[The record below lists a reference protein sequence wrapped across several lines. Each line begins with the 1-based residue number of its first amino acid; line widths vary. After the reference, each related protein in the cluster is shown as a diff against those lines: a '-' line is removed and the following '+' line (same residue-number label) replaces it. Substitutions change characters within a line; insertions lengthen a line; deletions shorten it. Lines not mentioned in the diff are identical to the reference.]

1 MKKCTKVIALVLSCA
16 MAAGVLAG
24 CKKDKNKASVGTVNG
39 AAIPDGL
46 FINNFTLKVSEAQQ
60 TGNTEIDF
68 SLNGESLY
76 NNLKETKKEGTPYYD
91 VFIEEALEACREFMI
106 QYQIYSGKDGWPSE
120 SEIEKQKSS
129 AESYV
134 AQMFSYYGSSF
145 GAATV
150 QKFVQTAYGM
160 TYDDLIE
167 YFTMSSSLENYKTAL
182 QDQITPSDD
191 ELAEYFEQHKKDYK
205 SVEVRHSLINTE
217 KMDKEEK
224 AEAYKKAQAL
234 VEKYK
239 NGEITFNEILK
250 ESDDVSSEGK
260 PNNDGYYTVKSDS
273 SFVTSFKEWAL
284 ARTEA
289 SDEIEIVESEYGY
302 HIMQCTKVETPGL
315 ENEDVKKKAESAYK
329 TELVDNQVEEE
340 TAPYLENKEY
350 EIKKRNA
357 EYIDKLA
364 KRTFTGDFS
373 DVESASPAPSASAE
387 PTAKPEY
394 HDAEADTTVVAK
406 YKGQDVLKV
415 YYTQFFSQAMNEIFT
430 GYDFS
435 AAGDSEEK
443 FYELLNEA
451 ATKEYKDGK
460 TYLEYAK
467 EYGLELLRNFLA
479 TKDMAAEAGK
489 TVSEEDRTKSLEELD
504 TQIDSMLQYYGTAY
518 GVSTRDEL
526 MLKLVYAN
534 VNDYKAVYID
544 QMLTS
549 DYANEVIEAMKP
561 EESELK
567 AFYEKTPDDYR
578 IVTIRHIS
586 RSLLND
592 DGEALSEEEQAEV
605 LKLMETLKTKL
616 ENGDSAEALVAGYS
630 EASDASAAKGLLDL
644 KKTSAS
650 PSKEVVDW
658 AFSQNTIGTV
668 SIIKTDSSYEL
679 VILEGLTDYTSTSG
693 TVASSTNTK
702 PETIVSAVTSAYKNQ
717 TFEESVLKYVADHN
731 LELTDVQNEII
742 EQVAKEY
749 LTYEASG
756 KDK

>member
-1 MKKCTKVIALVLSCA
+1 M
-16 MAAGVLAG
+16 
-24 CKKDKNKASVGTVNG
+24 
-39 AAIPDGL
+39 
-46 FINNFTLKVSEAQQ
+46 
-60 TGNTEIDF
+60 
-68 SLNGESLY
+68 
-76 NNLKETKKEGTPYYD
+76 
-91 VFIEEALEACREFMI
+91 
-106 QYQIYSGKDGWPSE
+106 
-120 SEIEKQKSS
+120 
-129 AESYV
+129 
-134 AQMFSYYGSSF
+134 
-145 GAATV
+145 
-150 QKFVQTAYGM
+150 
-160 TYDDLIE
+160 
-167 YFTMSSSLENYKTAL
+167 
-182 QDQITPSDD
+182 
-191 ELAEYFEQHKKDYK
+191 
-205 SVEVRHSLINTE
+205 
-217 KMDKEEK
+217 
-224 AEAYKKAQAL
+224 
-234 VEKYK
+234 
-239 NGEITFNEILK
+239 
-250 ESDDVSSEGK
+250 
-260 PNNDGYYTVKSDS
+260 
-273 SFVTSFKEWAL
+273 
-284 ARTEA
+284 
-289 SDEIEIVESEYGY
+289 
-302 HIMQCTKVETPGL
+302 
-315 ENEDVKKKAESAYK
+315 
-329 TELVDNQVEEE
+329 
-340 TAPYLENKEY
+340 
-350 EIKKRNA
+350 
-357 EYIDKLA
+357 
-364 KRTFTGDFS
+364 
-373 DVESASPAPSASAE
+373 
-387 PTAKPEY
+387 
-394 HDAEADTTVVAK
+394 
-406 YKGQDVLKV
+406 
-415 YYTQFFSQAMNEIFT
+415 
-430 GYDFS
+430 
-435 AAGDSEEK
+435 
-443 FYELLNEA
+443 
-451 ATKEYKDGK
+451 
-460 TYLEYAK
+460 
-467 EYGLELLRNFLA
+467 LRNFLA